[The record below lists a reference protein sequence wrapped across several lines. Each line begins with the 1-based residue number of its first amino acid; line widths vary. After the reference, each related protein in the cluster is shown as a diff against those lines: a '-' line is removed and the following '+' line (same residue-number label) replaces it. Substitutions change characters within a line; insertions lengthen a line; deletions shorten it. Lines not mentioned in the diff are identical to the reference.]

1 MHFEWHEFR
10 RFPVPDRKDDIMT
23 RKQNKPV
30 ATTTSQSGST
40 ISIVGIAIMAAT
52 LTPGAAGAQTLGA
65 GGTMVNGNQLLE
77 KCDRPIGTASLVEEK
92 KAAGTEAGLPPQ
104 LAAMMAMA
112 RAQQGQTSIDPL
124 PLLKLLA
131 AQSGCF
137 QVVDRGEAFNAI
149 QRERQIAA
157 GGQTTGAAP
166 GATLTASDYVLV
178 AQIVEQ
184 DGNAG
189 GIGGLGGVGFGGLGF
204 KQTRKE
210 AQVLLTLSKVST
222 GVQEAVASGQARKK
236 DTGLV
241 MGGLLGL
248 GVGAIGGGYESTDI
262 GKVTAAA
269 LLDGFNKLVIQ
280 VRARPPVAAA
290 GTSAVT
296 SPATPAA
303 PVATS
308 AVGGPP
314 MNPANIAPAPQQ
326 R

>member
-1 MHFEWHEFR
+1 MHSDWHDIC
-10 RFPVPDRKDDIMT
+10 RFPAPDRKDDIMT
-23 RKQNKPV
+23 PRQTKPIA
-30 ATTTSQSGST
+30 ATTRPTGT
-40 ISIVGIAIMAAT
+40 VIAAISIAILAAEFT
-52 LTPGAAGAQTLGA
+52 AGAAGAQTLGA
-65 GGTMVNGNQLLE
+65 GGTMVNGNQVLE
-77 KCDRPIGTASLVEEK
+77 KCDRPIGTASLVEDK
-92 KAAGTEAGLPPQ
+92 KAAGVEAGLPPQ

-112 RAQQGQTSIDPL
+112 RAQQGQTSVDPL

-178 AQIVEQ
+178 AQIVQQ

-189 GIGGLGGVGFGGLGF
+189 GIGGLGGVLYGGAGF
-204 KQTRKE
+204 KQTKKE

-241 MGGLLGL
+241 LGGLLGL

-280 VRARPPVAAA
+280 VRARAPVAAA
-290 GTSAVT
+290 AAAG
-296 SPATPAA
+296 PATVLPVQGGSGIATAA
-303 PVATS
+303 PVAVTGTP
-308 AVGGPP
+308 VPP
-314 MNPANIAPAPQQ
+314 Q

>member
-1 MHFEWHEFR
+1 
-10 RFPVPDRKDDIMT
+10 MT
-23 RKQNKPV
+23 K
-30 ATTTSQSGST
+30 TL
-40 ISIVGIAIMAAT
+40 IIAT
-52 LTPGAAGAQTLGA
+52 LLLTSSHAMAQKLGA
-65 GGTMVNGNQLLE
+65 GGTMIDGNEVLE
-77 KCDRPIGTASLVEEK
+77 KCTSPIGTASLVEEK
-92 KAAGTEAGLPPQ
+92 KTAGIEAGLPPQ
-104 LAAMMAMA
+104 LAAFMAMA
-112 RAQQGQTSIDPL
+112 RAQQGMGAVDPL

-157 GGQTTGAAP
+157 GGQTTGAGP

-178 AQIVEQ
+178 AQIVQQ

-189 GIGGLGGVGFGGLGF
+189 GVGGIGGGTFGGGGGF
-204 KQTRKE
+204 KQTKKE

-241 MGGLLGL
+241 LGGLLGL
-248 GVGAIGGGYESTDI
+248 GLGAIGGAYESTDL

-280 VRARPPVAAA
+280 LRSRPLASPTVSAGAGAAAVANATTTPTTLAEPIAMNGNGRPP
-290 GTSAVT
+290 
-296 SPATPAA
+296 
-303 PVATS
+303 
-308 AVGGPP
+308 
-314 MNPANIAPAPQQ
+314 Q

>member
-1 MHFEWHEFR
+1 
-10 RFPVPDRKDDIMT
+10 MT
-23 RKQNKPV
+23 K
-30 ATTTSQSGST
+30 TL
-40 ISIVGIAIMAAT
+40 IIAT
-52 LTPGAAGAQTLGA
+52 LLLTSSHAMAQKLGA
-65 GGTMVNGNQLLE
+65 GGTMIDGNEVLE
-77 KCDRPIGTASLVEEK
+77 KCTSPIGTASLVEEK
-92 KAAGTEAGLPPQ
+92 KTAGIEAGLPPQ
-104 LAAMMAMA
+104 LAAFMAMA
-112 RAQQGQTSIDPL
+112 RAQQGMGAVDPL

-157 GGQTTGAAP
+157 GGQTTGAGP

-178 AQIVEQ
+178 AQIVQQ

-189 GIGGLGGVGFGGLGF
+189 GVGGIGGGTFGGGGGF
-204 KQTRKE
+204 KQTKKE

-241 MGGLLGL
+241 LGGLLGL
-248 GVGAIGGGYESTDI
+248 GLGAIGGAYESTDL

-280 VRARPPVAAA
+280 LRSRPLTSPTVSAEGGTGAVAQVTTTPTTLSEPIAMNGNGRPP
-290 GTSAVT
+290 
-296 SPATPAA
+296 
-303 PVATS
+303 
-308 AVGGPP
+308 
-314 MNPANIAPAPQQ
+314 Q